1 METEELYGLFR
12 RTSGVCI
19 DSRGDV
25 AGKMFFGLRGENSNG
40 AVYASSALDKGAS
53 CAVIDDREIYD
64 VLAGSYGDR
73 VILSRDALEELQSL
87 AAFRRKQL
95 GIPVLAITGTNG
107 KTTTKELV
115 KSVLSVKYKVCA
127 TEGNLNN
134 HIGVPLTLL
143 GIGNDAEFAIVE
155 MGASAPGEIS
165 SLCRIALPDYGII
178 TNVGKAHLAG
188 FGSFE
193 NVVAAKGELYDFIG
207 RNGGKLFYN
216 SSDDVLVKMLS
227 DRDMLGISYSS
238 DGVSVI
244 RDDDP
249 YLKLILP
256 DGDQVNTRLVGSYNL
271 NNVVAAVSIG
281 DFFGIGRGD
290 AIDAVSSYVPSNNR
304 SQFVQGVSNRIVV
317 DAYNANPTSMNA
329 SLRNFESLRGDRK
342 VLILG
347 DMKELGADSLAEHAG
362 ILSSISPS
370 DYTVCFF
377 VGEEFRKAAEK
388 LGVQSDTRMLF
399 FDTSDDL
406 KVFLERNPLKDV
418 YILVK
423 GSRSMRLEKVL
434 DVIES

>member
-143 GIGNDAEFAIVE
+143 GIGDDAEFAIVE

>member
-1 METEELYGLFR
+1 METEELYRLFR

-87 AAFRRKQL
+87 AAFRRKHL

-143 GIGNDAEFAIVE
+143 GIGDDAEFAIVE

>member
-143 GIGNDAEFAIVE
+143 GIGDDAEFAIVE

-423 GSRSMRLEKVL
+423 GSRSMSLEKVL

>member
-12 RTSGVCI
+12 KTSGVCI

-53 CAVIDDREIYD
+53 CAVIDDGEIYD

-73 VILSRDALEELQSL
+73 VILSLDALEELQSL

-143 GIGNDAEFAIVE
+143 GIGDDAEFAIVE

>member
-143 GIGNDAEFAIVE
+143 GIGDDAEFAIVE

-377 VGEEFRKAAEK
+377 VGEEFRKAAQK
-388 LGVQSDTRMLF
+388 IGVQSDTRMLF